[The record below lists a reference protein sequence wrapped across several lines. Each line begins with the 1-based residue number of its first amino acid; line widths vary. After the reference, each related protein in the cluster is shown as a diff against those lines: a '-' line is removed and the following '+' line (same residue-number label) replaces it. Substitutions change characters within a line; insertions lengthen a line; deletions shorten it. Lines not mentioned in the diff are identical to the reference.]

1 MKKQIIFNGVGTALI
16 TPFKNGKIDFSALG
30 NIIEFQIKSG
40 VGALI
45 IGGTTG
51 EAATLSDIER
61 YTLFEFTKEKTAGRV
76 KLIFGTGTNDTRAA
90 VRHTKRAEDIG
101 CDGVLIVT
109 PYYNKGTH
117 RGVFEH
123 YKKISDSTELP
134 IILYNVP
141 SRTGV
146 NLTIEQIDAL
156 SECENVVAIKEAS
169 DSMDKYAAL
178 AGLRNKIGLYAG
190 NDSHFYQVLSLGGIG
205 VISVLSNAIPSLMVD
220 IYEKFLAGDRF
231 GALDI
236 QSGALGLISSL
247 FSETNPA
254 PIKFIMNRL
263 GFSENELRLPLAP
276 ILKRTEDEIVG
287 ILNSEG
293 IKKYVQ

>member
-1 MKKQIIFNGVGTALI
+1 MKGFFRGVATAMP
-16 TPFKNGKIDFSALG
+16 TPFLKGKIDYSTLEKLIDSQMSAK
-30 NIIEFQIKSG
+30 ID
-40 VGALI
+40 ALVFL
-45 IGGTTG
+45 GTTG
-51 EAATLSDIER
+51 EPCSLSER
-61 YTLFEFTKEKTAGRV
+61 ERSDVFRFAVEKAKGKT
-76 KLIFGTGTNDTRAA
+76 KLIFGAGSNDTKTA
-90 VRHTKRAEDIG
+90 VSLAKKAEKAG
-101 CDGVLIVT
+101 ADGLLVVT
-109 PYYNKGTH
+109 PFYNKCTQKGLIK
-117 RGVFEH
+117 H
-123 YKKISDSTELP
+123 YEAICSNVDIPVLA
-134 IILYNVP
+134 YNVP

-254 PIKFIMNRL
+254 PI
-263 GFSENELRLPLAP
+263 SLPP
-276 ILKRTEDEIVG
+276 SRFQG
-287 ILNSEG
+287 R
-293 IKKYVQ
+293 YQ